1 MQKKKILFLGA
12 GYACLSTIKAL
23 KDEFFENA
31 QVSLINN
38 NSYHYHTILLHKVA
52 SGEDVLGP
60 KFDILPLLNSKIDFI
75 QDEVIKISK
84 DKVYAKNG
92 EYEFDILV
100 CGLGFEKETFGI
112 KGMQEYALSIDNYE
126 NALKVNEEIYKKIK
140 NYKSSQNEDDLKIAV
155 CGGGLSGVEFV
166 SSLAKELINFCQKE
180 GVDYQ
185 KIQLCI
191 IEAMDHILPMFK
203 KKISQKAKSELEKF
217 DIKVYEKSKIIECK
231 ENEILL
237 EGQTS
242 IKANTIVW
250 TAGIRGNRVIENSL
264 DFPSARSRIEVDEF
278 LHPLN
283 IKDSHRYFF
292 IGDNSICKNP
302 QTNTPYPPTAQ
313 LALRQGAYTA
323 KALIKLTK
331 EEKFEKEFKFISG
344 NTICSIG
351 KDYAIGTILHKTIS
365 GKIAIKLKIFI
376 EKLWQYQLEGIKGFF
391 R

>member
-1 MQKKKILFLGA
+1 MQKKKFLFLGA

-191 IEAMDHILPMFK
+191 IEAMDHILPMFE

-217 DIKVYEKSKIIECK
+217 GIKVYEKSKIIECK

-264 DFPSARSRIEVDEF
+264 DFPSVRSRIEVDEF

-313 LALRQGAYTA
+313 LALRQGAYAA
-323 KALIKLTK
+323 KALTKLIK

>member
-12 GYACLSTIKAL
+12 GYACLSAIKAL

-75 QDEVIKISK
+75 QDEVVKISK
-84 DKVYAKNG
+84 DKVYTKNN

-191 IEAMDHILPMFK
+191 IEAMDHILPMFE

-217 DIKVYEKSKIIECK
+217 GIKVYEKSKIIECK

-237 EGQTS
+237 EDQTS

-250 TAGIRGNRVIENSL
+250 TAGIRGNHVIENSL
-264 DFPSARSRIEVDEF
+264 DFPSIRSRIEVDEF
-278 LHPLN
+278 LHPLH
-283 IKDSHRYFF
+283 IKDSHKYFF

-313 LALRQGAYTA
+313 LALRQGAYIA
-323 KALIKLTK
+323 KALTKLIK

-351 KDYAIGTILHKTIS
+351 KDYAIGTILHKAIS